1 MSPSTAERVAVG
13 TRLHGLPVGAPQ
25 SAGGNAPLRLDDHDG
40 AWLVVHGTVHVFAAP
55 VDAQAG
61 DGARE
66 FLFHVEAGGLVF
78 GVGGAGARVAS
89 GAQASSAVVLLAVG
103 DVDTVVAPVVRD
115 ELVAALAS
123 AHGTERASIRAR
135 LVAYASRTRAALWP
149 EASGMA
155 FDADRIT
162 VAGDPL
168 AEVLRLANDVDA
180 GLSPWPALDALHG
193 SVRRR
198 AAQRVHEHDAVRLA
212 RLDARRSAD
221 AAAESQAMA
230 RLTTLFARG
239 RAAAGGGT
247 GSALREALQLVGSA
261 VGVTFDPGAFAA
273 DASASGVAAP
283 AAFARPFG
291 GLAERARHIALR
303 SSVGCRAVRLDAGWW
318 TRDAGPL
325 LAFTRRPGRPSG
337 DAAPD
342 TPHDTSPDTPRDTAP
357 GTPRDIERDTPP
369 SRERPLVL
377 LPAPTGGYDVVDPV
391 SGARTRAD
399 ATLAA
404 GLASHALQFYRALP
418 TPPVRARVV
427 WQFLAQGLRRDARSL
442 VVAGL
447 AAALLGF
454 APPLLTRALFDHV
467 IPAADVAG
475 LTAVLLALLVA
486 SASGLLFDW
495 VRAVAV
501 LRVHV
506 RAVHDLQL
514 AVFDR
519 LLRLPVAFFR
529 RFAAGDLGRRAMGI
543 MAIGEML
550 GQATLSTLLAGI
562 AGSAALVLLF
572 WYSVPLALL
581 SVALLGVNV
590 ALSTIVARRTMP
602 HARDRQRAAGE
613 LSALMLETL
622 RGMAKLRVAA
632 AESRLVARWSE
643 PFRRQQQAAFAV
655 DRLAV
660 HHSAL
665 LAVLDVLSRVALFGS
680 YAWLWAEQRAPLS
693 TGAFVAFA
701 AAEGTFRASVLSIAT
716 TLVSLLELL
725 PEWERAAP
733 VLQAVPET
741 ADARPDP
748 GPLTG
753 HIELRRVHFAY
764 DPDGPDVLEDVSLT
778 IPAGQF
784 VAIVGPSGSGKST
797 LLRLL
802 LGFDVPR
809 RGTICYDGQDLQL
822 VDRLAVRRQLGV
834 VLQHASLS
842 HGDIYSNVTGSTP
855 RPPDAVWEAL
865 RLAGIEDEVRAM
877 PMGLMTLIPDGGSS
891 LSGGQRQRLLIARA
905 LIHRPA
911 ILLFDEATSALD
923 SRAQR
928 CVRESVATL
937 NATRVVIAHRLSTVR
952 EADVIVVL
960 DRGRIV
966 ESGAYDE
973 LIAQGGVFAR
983 LAAQQE
989 A

>member
-1 MSPSTAERVAVG
+1 MSPSTETRVAGG
-13 TRLHGLPVGAPQ
+13 TRVHGLPVWAPQ
-25 SAGGNAPLRLDDHDG
+25 SAGGNAPLRLDDHNG

-66 FLFHVEAGGLVF
+66 FLFPVEAGGLVF

-89 GAQASSAVVLLAVG
+89 GAQASGAPASSAVALLAVG
-103 DVDTVVAPVVRD
+103 DVDTVVAPVTRD
-115 ELVAALAS
+115 DLVAALAS

-135 LVAYASRTRAALWP
+135 LVAYASHARAALWP
-149 EASGMA
+149 EASGTA

-168 AEVLRLANDVDA
+168 AEVLRLANDIDA
-180 GLSPWPALDALHG
+180 GLSPWPALDALHA

-198 AAQRVHEHDAVRLA
+198 AAQRVREHDAVRLA

-221 AAAESQAMA
+221 AAAESRAMA
-230 RLTTLFARG
+230 TLTTLFARG
-239 RAAAGGGT
+239 GAAAGGGT

-261 VGVTFDPGAFAA
+261 VGVTFEPGALAA
-273 DASASGVAAP
+273 DASAPGAAAP
-283 AAFARPFG
+283 SASARPFG
-291 GLAERARHIALR
+291 DLAERARHIALR
-303 SSVGCRAVRLDAGWW
+303 SSVGCRAVRLEAGWW

-325 LAFTRRPGRPSG
+325 LAFTREPG
-337 DAAPD
+337 
-342 TPHDTSPDTPRDTAP
+342 
-357 GTPRDIERDTPP
+357 
-369 SRERPLVL
+369 RPLVL

-391 SGARTRAD
+391 SGARTRVD

-418 TPPVRARVV
+418 TTPVRGRAV
-427 WQFLAQGLRRDARSL
+427 WQFLAQGLRRDTRSL

-467 IPAADVAG
+467 IPAADLAG
-475 LTAVLLALLVA
+475 LTAVLVALLVA

-514 AVFDR
+514 AVLDR

-543 MAIGEML
+543 MTIGETL
-550 GQATLSTLLAGI
+550 GQATLSTLLAGL
-562 AGSAALVLLF
+562 AGSAALGLLF

-590 ALSTIVARRTMP
+590 ALSTLVARRSMP

-643 PFRRQQQAAFAV
+643 AFRRQQQAAFAV

-660 HHSAL
+660 HHTAL
-665 LAVLDVLSRVALFGS
+665 LAVLDVLSRLALFGS

-701 AAEGTFRASVLSIAT
+701 AAEGTFRAAVLSIAT

-741 ADARPDP
+741 ADARSDP
-748 GPLTG
+748 GALTG
-753 HIELRRVHFAY
+753 HIELRHVHFAY

-778 IPAGQF
+778 IRAGQF

-809 RGTICYDGQDLQL
+809 RGSICYDGQDLQL

-842 HGDIYSNVTGSTP
+842 HGDICSNVTGNTP
-855 RPPDAVWEAL
+855 RPQDVVWEAL

-877 PMGLMTLIPDGGSS
+877 PMGLMTLIPDGGAS

-905 LIHRPA
+905 LIHRPK

-937 NATRVVIAHRLSTVR
+937 HATRVVIAHRLSTVR